1 MKIIMFYETRNTIKL
16 KKYLT
21 VGTIR
26 NSNIKVV
33 EICKIDTPDT
43 QILDR
48 SLSWLS
54 TGTSIKING
63 GVKLVWWAQTFPLS
77 EMVRSCKCFPRM
89 NKMPTLTYNWTKN
102 IL

>member
-1 MKIIMFYETRNTIKL
+1 VYETEKKH

-26 NSNIKVV
+26 NSNIKAV

-54 TGTSIKING
+54 TGNLMK
-63 GVKLVWWAQTFPLS
+63 K
-77 EMVRSCKCFPRM
+77 
-89 NKMPTLTYNWTKN
+89 
-102 IL
+102 

>member
-1 MKIIMFYETRNTIKL
+1 MKIIMFYETKKKH

-54 TGTSIKING
+54 TGNLMKKMAG
-63 GVKLVWWAQTFPLS
+63 LS
-77 EMVRSCKCFPRM
+77 
-89 NKMPTLTYNWTKN
+89 
-102 IL
+102 